1 MGAGEHHEGTSVTRQ
16 AGSGPDAADA
26 AAPQEDGSP
35 GHTNKARRGG
45 LIALIREIAL
55 ILVISIALSFVIKTL
70 FFKAFYIPSESMVPT
85 LEENDRIF
93 VNLMVP
99 RNFAPQRGDVIV
111 FKDTKGWLPPST
123 EPGQNWFQQSLEFIG
138 LLPDTSQQHLIKR
151 LVGLPGDH
159 VVCCDAQQHLTV
171 NGAALTE
178 PYVNPAEV
186 PRPVPFDITVPSGKV
201 WVMGDNRNHSSDS
214 RFHNASQPGTG
225 FIDMGDIEGQAT
237 VIAWPLNRLG
247 VLDNYPSTFANVP
260 SPK

>member
-1 MGAGEHHEGTSVTRQ
+1 MTREAGT
-16 AGSGPDAADA
+16 GPDAADA
-26 AAPQEDGSP
+26 AAPHEDGES
-35 GHTNKARRGG
+35 GHQPRPRRSGI
-45 LIALIREIAL
+45 LALLREIAL
-55 ILVISIALSFVIKTL
+55 ILVISIVLSFVIKTF

-99 RNFAPQRGDVIV
+99 RNFALQRGDVIV
-111 FKDTKGWLPPST
+111 FKDTKGWLPPS
-123 EPGQNWFQQSLEFIG
+123 GDSQQNWFQESLEFIG

-159 VVCCDAQQHLTV
+159 VICCDAQQRITV
-171 NGAALTE
+171 NGVALSE
-178 PYVNPAEV
+178 PYVNPAEA
-186 PRPVPFDITVPSGKV
+186 PRAVPFDVTVPAGKV

-214 RFHNASQPGTG
+214 RFHNASQPGNG

-237 VIAWPLNRLG
+237 VIAWPLNRLSTLG
-247 VLDNYPSTFANVP
+247 NYPNTFANIP